1 LPREPSRITSFGG
14 LVIGV
19 VTNRC
24 AYVPDFSDQRGTVIA
39 ALDPMLGGHGS
50 REFEVSFGYEPLD
63 TSVALNAVVSPALCA
78 ELDQRGA
85 MRSRVD
91 AGTFPL
97 PCDAGA
103 VEQGGIGKRRTVM
116 MIVGNRSF
124 TPTDLVLSIKLRE
137 YGFEVFDES
146 PTDSSAEVEQRQLAL
161 ISETVN
167 SSELPSWL
175 FSISR
180 PILSLEPG
188 ALDELGMTRESW
200 DQTQGVAL
208 GASKLNILSSSP
220 IDIGL
225 TGEVDVTNCC
235 GKFGWGVPATH
246 EAFKVAELASAPD
259 HWAIFGYEKGAG
271 LANGARARAA
281 RVAFFAATDTP
292 QRMNDAG

>member
-1 LPREPSRITSFGG
+1 
-14 LVIGV
+14 VIGV
-19 VTNRC
+19 VTDRC
-24 AYVPDFSDQRGTVIA
+24 AYVPDFSDQLGSVIA
-39 ALDPMLGGHGS
+39 PIEPMLGSYGS

-63 TSVALNAVVSPALCA
+63 ASVARNAVVSPALCA
-78 ELDQRGA
+78 ELDQWGA
-85 MRSRVD
+85 TRSQVD
-91 AGTFPL
+91 AGSFPL

-146 PTDSSAEVEQRQLAL
+146 PSDLTAEVEERQLAL

-180 PILSLEPG
+180 PFLNLEPG

-208 GASKLNILSSSP
+208 GACKLKHPS
-220 IDIGL
+220 
-225 TGEVDVTNCC
+225 T
-235 GKFGWGVPATH
+235 
-246 EAFKVAELASAPD
+246 
-259 HWAIFGYEKGAG
+259 
-271 LANGARARAA
+271 
-281 RVAFFAATDTP
+281 
-292 QRMNDAG
+292 